1 MKKLLANI
9 VIVVLFI
16 PATIAFTFAYLID
29 RVRTY
34 NFRDLFLGLL
44 LIAVAVLFWWW
55 FLTSG
60 LTYLASLY
68 GKV

>member
-1 MKKLLANI
+1 MKKLLADI

-16 PATIAFTFAYLID
+16 PATIAFTFAHLID
-29 RVRTY
+29 RVITY
-34 NFRDLFLGLL
+34 NFRDLFLGFL
-44 LIAVAVLFWWW
+44 LIAVAVLCWWW